1 MDYARCGCARHMAKL
16 CRQGTRSLHL
26 TLDVTKNFSFGEN
39 AIFVT
44 PRCLNRLILAQP
56 STRSPVLVSR
66 ETFAPPQRAI
76 PWGWKLPRYD
86 PRGDHCTPVT
96 DTGCGAVLACH
107 WKNMG
112 TRTSEVIGQWWRKCN
127 VLISVKVMLSAFST
141 SAPYS
146 SSISALRPHQK
157 ISVSFAYRIAY
168 WSTGTAKTFENANLV
183 LLLGNMFLG
192 YLHTLNGQSSCRWGQ

>member
-1 MDYARCGCARHMAKL
+1 MREVHVATNLGGLYLETPLEITRKDLEKLHCGTLCRPGTNQQQISLSPFNFLTCMDCARCGCARHMAKL
-16 CRQGTRSLHL
+16 CRQGNRFLHL

-56 STRSPVLVSR
+56 STRAPVLVSR

-96 DTGCGAVLACH
+96 KHRVRRC
-107 WKNMG
+107 
-112 TRTSEVIGQWWRKCN
+112 
-127 VLISVKVMLSAFST
+127 
-141 SAPYS
+141 
-146 SSISALRPHQK
+146 
-157 ISVSFAYRIAY
+157 
-168 WSTGTAKTFENANLV
+168 
-183 LLLGNMFLG
+183 
-192 YLHTLNGQSSCRWGQ
+192 